1 MGDFLNQLILG
12 LLRTVIVQIT
22 GNFFKTFITGIGT
35 LIAGVFN
42 LLADV
47 VLTIF
52 TAITDIVR
60 LILGI
65 PEIIR
70 GILQG
75 IGGMLGTIYN
85 GFLNGFTAVFGRF
98 EESLDKLLDK
108 ISSLRLF
115 GGDGII
121 GGSRGAAENEGFW
134 SKVGN
139 FFNDTPGPIKVGAK
153 GMMAGFAPHDTV
165 IAAQSASDLLGQAM
179 QAYAGEMGGMFGA
192 PAMAGGSSAPIDIA
206 IMAEGRLLDA
216 VQVTAMNRGNAPEM
230 TKRFKRA
237 SGVDVG
243 FNRGRYN
250 KF

>member
-1 MGDFLNQLILG
+1 MLGDLFANVGDFLNQLILG

-52 TAITDIVR
+52 TAITDVVR

-85 GFLNGFTAVFGRF
+85 GFLRW
-98 EESLDKLLDK
+98 LHCC
-108 ISSLRLF
+108 I
-115 GGDGII
+115 
-121 GGSRGAAENEGFW
+121 W
-134 SKVGN
+134 
-139 FFNDTPGPIKVGAK
+139 
-153 GMMAGFAPHDTV
+153 
-165 IAAQSASDLLGQAM
+165 
-179 QAYAGEMGGMFGA
+179 
-192 PAMAGGSSAPIDIA
+192 
-206 IMAEGRLLDA
+206 
-216 VQVTAMNRGNAPEM
+216 
-230 TKRFKRA
+230 
-237 SGVDVG
+237 
-243 FNRGRYN
+243 
-250 KF
+250 

>member
-1 MGDFLNQLILG
+1 M
-12 LLRTVIVQIT
+12 T
-22 GNFFKTFITGIGT
+22 
-35 LIAGVFN
+35 
-42 LLADV
+42 
-47 VLTIF
+47 
-52 TAITDIVR
+52 
-60 LILGI
+60 
-65 PEIIR
+65 
-70 GILQG
+70 
-75 IGGMLGTIYN
+75 
-85 GFLNGFTAVFGRF
+85 
-98 EESLDKLLDK
+98 
-108 ISSLRLF
+108 
-115 GGDGII
+115 
-121 GGSRGAAENEGFW
+121 
-134 SKVGN
+134 
-139 FFNDTPGPIKVGAK
+139 
-153 GMMAGFAPHDTV
+153 AGFAPHDTV